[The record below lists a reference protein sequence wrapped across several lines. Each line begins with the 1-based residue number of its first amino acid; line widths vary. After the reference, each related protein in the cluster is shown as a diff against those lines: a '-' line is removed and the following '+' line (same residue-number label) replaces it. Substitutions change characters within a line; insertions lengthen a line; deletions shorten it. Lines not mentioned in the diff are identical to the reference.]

1 MLLQILVGG
10 LVVFV
15 IFFLVF
21 RAIRTGN
28 LPRHDDSQ
36 PEDGENRD
44 QHDWLGWPP
53 HTKRMGP
60 CPSFCLSFNRL
71 RVSSRDSAV
80 PVP

>member
-36 PEDGENRD
+36 SEDGENRD
-44 QHDWLGWPP
+44 QP
-53 HTKRMGP
+53 
-60 CPSFCLSFNRL
+60 
-71 RVSSRDSAV
+71 
-80 PVP
+80 

>member
-1 MLLQILVGG
+1 MQSGHDSYIEENGGVGMLLQILVGG

-44 QHDWLGWPP
+44 QL
-53 HTKRMGP
+53 
-60 CPSFCLSFNRL
+60 
-71 RVSSRDSAV
+71 
-80 PVP
+80 